1 MSFSFTERST
11 KAAGYGSKGGRA
23 RRVAL
28 ALLRPGRA
36 AEAPPRDRTGISG
49 PRGFIFEDRFDDTWD
64 ASLVADRGWLRLP
77 SWLRL
82 ALEVH
87 RRRDDYDVIVTWG
100 ERLTLALMV
109 IQWLRGGKPHIAF
122 VSQFSKPN
130 IEGPFR
136 LIGRT
141 LRAAITS
148 TSVQRDY
155 AVTHRL
161 VPAARL
167 FLVRF
172 FVDHRFFHPREAA
185 DDGICA
191 VGAEMRDFPT
201 LFAALQGTP
210 LRCHVA
216 ADVVRVPGRWR
227 LLKDRRVRIET
238 LQASPNPLVTVGRKD
253 LAGLCDLYARSRFV
267 VVPLLPSRSD
277 NGVTVVLE
285 AMAMG
290 KAVICTRT
298 EGQVDVIEDGVT
310 GLLVP
315 PGDPAA
321 LREAMLALW
330 NDPERARAMG
340 ARGRALVEAR
350 HTLEQFCDNVGLI
363 LDAAMSD
370 QPSPH
375 RGWWDAAAMSASA
388 VPEQ

>member
-1 MSFSFTERST
+1 MASSFTQRST
-11 KAAGYGSKGGRA
+11 KARGYGSAGGHP
-23 RRVAL
+23 RRVVL
-28 ALLRPGRA
+28 ALLRPGRP
-36 AEAPPRDRTGISG
+36 AEAPPRDRTGESG
-49 PRGFIFEDRFDDTWD
+49 PRGFIFEDLFDETWD
-64 ASLVADRGWLRLP
+64 VGLIDQRP
-77 SWLRL
+77 SRWPAWLRL
-82 ALEVH
+82 AIEVH

-100 ERLTLALMV
+100 ERLTLALMAL
-109 IQWLRGGKPHIAF
+109 QRLRGGKPHIAF

-130 IEGPFR
+130 IRTPFR
-136 LIGRT
+136 WLGRT

-155 AVTHRL
+155 AVAHRL
-161 VPAARL
+161 VPADRL

-172 FVDHRFFHPREAA
+172 FVDHRFFHPIDMD

-201 LFAALQGTP
+201 LFAALEGTP

-238 LQASPNPLVTVGRKD
+238 LQTTPNPRVTVGRKD
-253 LAGLCDLYARSRFV
+253 LAGLRELYARSRFV

-321 LREAMLALW
+321 LRDAMLALW

-370 QPSPH
+370 HPPPH
-375 RGWWDAAAMSASA
+375 RGWWDAAAMHASA
-388 VPEQ
+388 VPER